1 MSPASAAELVVS
13 VVKLATEAP
22 AALGRI
28 RAWLEGE
35 GERPDEDLAALPD
48 LTKNHLEL
56 AALEL
61 RAKGTG
67 G

>member
-1 MSPASAAELVVS
+1 MSPSSAAELVVS
-13 VVKLATEAP
+13 VVTLAKEAP
-22 AALGRI
+22 EALERI
-28 RAWLEGE
+28 RSWLVDA
-35 GERPDEDLAALPD
+35 GERPDADLAALPD

-61 RAKGTG
+61 RAKAAG